1 MACGTSVMMYI
12 GITRLF
18 NERAGFWSAMI
29 LTSCVEF
36 FYMGKAAVT
45 DTTLLFFMTGAL
57 LSFIHK
63 RYWLMYV
70 CMALATVTKGPIGI
84 VFPGAIIF
92 LYLVVMGQ
100 LREILRMHVIRG
112 CLLYTSRCV

>member
-1 MACGTSVMMYI
+1 
-12 GITRLF
+12 
-18 NERAGFWSAMI
+18 
-29 LTSCVEF
+29 
-36 FYMGKAAVT
+36 
-45 DTTLLFFMTGAL
+45 MTGAL

-92 LYLVVMGQ
+92 LYLVAMGQ

-112 CLLYTSRCV
+112 LLLYFLMLRLGITLCIPCMAWNLSIPSWDFTI